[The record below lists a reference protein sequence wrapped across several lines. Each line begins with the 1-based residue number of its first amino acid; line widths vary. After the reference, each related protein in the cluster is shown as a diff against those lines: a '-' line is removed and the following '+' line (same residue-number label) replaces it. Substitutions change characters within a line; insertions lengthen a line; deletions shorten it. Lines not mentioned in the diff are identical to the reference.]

1 MRAIRLDQFEEH
13 VRQMHEDRDKG
24 FEQEYLVGPPPL
36 LPSSPTPLTL
46 LCGSC
51 ADIQY

>member
-24 FEQEYLVGPPPL
+24 FEQEYLVSPPPL
-36 LPSSPTPLTL
+36 LPSPSPLTL
-46 LCGSC
+46 LCGFR